1 MKKQKLN
8 SGVVEKTVIQQHST
22 EQQYMEGMPCLFLIL
37 FPALHTAKMAAGTTN
52 FKLMFAC

>member
-22 EQQYMEGMPCLFLIL
+22 EQQYMEGIL
-37 FPALHTAKMAAGTTN
+37 N
-52 FKLMFAC
+52 FKSVSLYKVFKIPNFSESSTLSFRFK